1 MKTVGKLVEVK
12 GHDVWSIAPNASVYD
27 ALKVMAEKDV
37 GALVVVE
44 GEKLVGIISERDYA
58 RKIILRGRSSVGT
71 PVRDIMTPKV
81 ISVRPEQTMEEC
93 MTLMTSLRIRHLP
106 VVADDQLIGV
116 VSIGD
121 VVKEVISSKKSPGE
135 TSGTTSKAGEGHK

>member
-1 MKTVGKLVEVK
+1 MKTAGELVEVK
-12 GHDVWSIAPNASVYD
+12 GHDVWSVAPDISVYE

-37 GALVVVE
+37 GVLLVVE
-44 GEKLVGIISERDYA
+44 RGRLVGTMSERDYA

-81 ISVRPEQTMEEC
+81 ISIRPEQTMEEC

-106 VVADDQLIGV
+106 VVDENRLIGM

-121 VVKEVISSKKSPGE
+121 VVKEVLASIKSGRDTSK
-135 TSGTTSKAGEGHK
+135 TTSKEGQGPK